1 MVKINR
7 MDTIN
12 NDSIWIYEA
21 MKNLARFQS
30 EAGFDKTME
39 KLEAYKTLAA
49 AFFGAN
55 EEDETNKDYTDEKKT
70 ILLLLENCLIER
82 RPNHGKR

>member
-1 MVKINR
+1 MVRINR

-12 NDSIWIYEA
+12 NDPVWIYED

-30 EAGFDKTME
+30 KAGFDKTMEKLETTDRE

-49 AFFGAN
+49 ASFGAN
-55 EEDETNKDYTDEKKT
+55 EEDEINKDYADEEKT
-70 ILLLLENCLIER
+70 ICLC
-82 RPNHGKR
+82 